1 MCMSF
6 LLALQFNPDVPIHK
20 AAKLETC
27 LHNSCPSRDI
37 ATIG

>member
-27 LHNSCPSRDI
+27 LHHSRPSRDI
-37 ATIG
+37 ATLG